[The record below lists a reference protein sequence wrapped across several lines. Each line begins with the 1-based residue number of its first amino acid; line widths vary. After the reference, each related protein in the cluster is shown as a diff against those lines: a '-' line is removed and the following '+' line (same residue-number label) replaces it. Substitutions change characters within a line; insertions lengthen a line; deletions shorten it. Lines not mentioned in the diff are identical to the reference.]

1 MVVVKIESLLSNKKC
16 LCLCLWKVFHYL
28 VIVIFSVITFSGSFN
43 LSETISS
50 DDSLSS
56 TEVKMR
62 ELIVY
67 NSIFVQTVHV

>member
-1 MVVVKIESLLSNKKC
+1 M
-16 LCLCLWKVFHYL
+16 

-67 NSIFVQTVHV
+67 NLISVQTFHV

>member
-1 MVVVKIESLLSNKKC
+1 MTYMVVGKIESLLSNKRC
-16 LCLCLWKVFHYL
+16 L
-28 VIVIFSVITFSGSFN
+28 VIVIFSVITFSGSFI

-56 TEVKMR
+56 TEVKIR

-67 NSIFVQTVHV
+67 NLIFVQTVHV

>member
-1 MVVVKIESLLSNKKC
+1 MIYMVVVKIESLLSNKRC
-16 LCLCLWKVFHYL
+16 L

-56 TEVKMR
+56 TEVKIR

-67 NSIFVQTVHV
+67 NLIFVQTFHV